1 LALAPGLTWA
11 HSGADGGDL
20 LAAALTRGV
29 PHPSGYPTYLLLLT
43 AVTALFPGEP
53 ARAGNWLSA
62 ACAALAVALLTDLA
76 GRMLVRL
83 SAARQVAASRR
94 AGIVALAAGLA
105 WAASPT
111 LWGQAVITEVY
122 TLNALAVSALLWL
135 LWRWREAVDAGQSGR
150 PWLILGGL
158 TLGLGLGNH
167 LTLLLLT
174 PAAGIWLWAGR
185 GQMKDSLRSEFAPAL
200 IALLGGLAI
209 YAYLPLAA
217 SAMPPVNWEDPRTPT
232 TLWALVS
239 GRLYRGL
246 MFGLPTGHLPGR
258 VIAWVGE
265 ILRQFG
271 GPWAALLALAGLW
284 RLDHRHHAWWR
295 TTVLAA
301 AMYSVYAIAYN
312 SPDSFVYLIPAW
324 CVMALW
330 LAVGLDWLVEKA
342 TTAVHESPPERTNTS
357 RIYARI
363 RGVFGD
369 GRAIILRMALVA
381 LILAVP
387 SISAVRFWREND
399 LSRDHAARDF
409 VAGALASAAPGAVIL
424 TSSDGPTFA
433 LWYAIYGLGQRP
445 DVVPVNVNLLS
456 FDWYRRALAARHSEL
471 AALDPARPEV
481 ALAALGV
488 QRPLYRAETLT
499 VPLARCSER
508 PEGPLMHLTQCV
520 DE

>member
-1 LALAPGLTWA
+1 MHLAARPPRWPGPLAGTLTLSLYALTLAPGLTWA

-62 ACAALAVALLTDLA
+62 ACAAMAVALLTDLA

-185 GQMKDSLRSEFAPAL
+185 GQMKDSRPLGVRAGVDRAAGWVGDLRLSATGRLGDAAGE
-200 IALLGGLAI
+200 LGGPAHADGI
-209 YAYLPLAA
+209 VGACFRSALPRTDVRSANRAA
-217 SAMPPVNWEDPRTPT
+217 SP
-232 TLWALVS
+232 
-239 GRLYRGL
+239 
-246 MFGLPTGHLPGR
+246 
-258 VIAWVGE
+258 
-265 ILRQFG
+265 
-271 GPWAALLALAGLW
+271 AG
-284 RLDHRHHAWWR
+284 
-295 TTVLAA
+295 
-301 AMYSVYAIAYN
+301 
-312 SPDSFVYLIPAW
+312 
-324 CVMALW
+324 
-330 LAVGLDWLVEKA
+330 
-342 TTAVHESPPERTNTS
+342 
-357 RIYARI
+357 
-363 RGVFGD
+363 
-369 GRAIILRMALVA
+369 
-381 LILAVP
+381 
-387 SISAVRFWREND
+387 
-399 LSRDHAARDF
+399 
-409 VAGALASAAPGAVIL
+409 
-424 TSSDGPTFA
+424 
-433 LWYAIYGLGQRP
+433 
-445 DVVPVNVNLLS
+445 
-456 FDWYRRALAARHSEL
+456 
-471 AALDPARPEV
+471 
-481 ALAALGV
+481 
-488 QRPLYRAETLT
+488 
-499 VPLARCSER
+499 
-508 PEGPLMHLTQCV
+508 
-520 DE
+520 